1 MRHLYLHGFAFGYP
15 VRGRRRFLRAT
26 LARFGIELEIPA
38 LDEGDFEHLTLSG
51 QLDLIERTLA
61 GQPARIAGSSMGG
74 YLASIYA
81 STHPEVERLILLA
94 PAFSFAERWRE
105 LLSAAQMEEWRMSGR
120 LKVYHY
126 GDRKLRRVH
135 YRLFEDAL
143 NYPPNPGFLSTRAD
157 LPRYARYLV
166 PDRHLTRLRR
176 SASQRTPDGTR
187 FRSRTARLAAAH
199 RRRGGAA
206 FLTGVGVG
214 VN

>member
-1 MRHLYLHGFAFGYP
+1 MRHLYLHGFASGP
-15 VRGRRRFLRAT
+15 QSRKAQFLRAT

-120 LKVYHY
+120 LEVYHY

-135 YRLFEDAL
+135 YRLFEDCPQAIR
-143 NYPPNPGFLSTRAD
+143 PTPVSINPR
-157 LPRYARYLV
+157 
-166 PDRHLTRLRR
+166 
-176 SASQRTPDGTR
+176 
-187 FRSRTARLAAAH
+187 
-199 RRRGGAA
+199 
-206 FLTGVGVG
+206 
-214 VN
+214 